1 MHQTILSIGPFVIRS
16 YGLMLAIGFLS
27 GIMFAAWRAGKA
39 GENPDHIYNLSV
51 WIVISSLFGARLYYI
66 VTHYSEFRVDNAGS
80 VFTRIFLELK
90 NMFWPISSDGQ
101 VGISGLVLYGGL
113 ILATAATAYYLKKHR
128 LSVLLYMDILAPS
141 IGLGEFFTRIGC
153 FLNGCCFG
161 TPTNSV
167 CGVVFPEDSAAGFYF
182 PNTPIHP
189 AQLYNSLAGLSIFGL
204 LLYFERYKKFKGFT
218 ALMYFVL
225 YSVGRF
231 TIDFFRYYE
240 KGMTFWGL
248 SHNQIL
254 SIIVFMV
261 AGSLLVYCTIR
272 AGKNAR
278 GRIDANHQS

>member
-1 MHQTILSIGPFVIRS
+1 
-16 YGLMLAIGFLS
+16 MLAIGFFS

-90 NMFWPISSDGQ
+90 NMFWPISSNGQ

-128 LSVLLYMDILAPS
+128 LNVLLYMDILAPS

-182 PNTPIHP
+182 PNIPIHP

-218 ALMYFVL
+218 ALMFFVL

-240 KGMTFWGL
+240 KGMTFCGL

-261 AGSLLVYCTIR
+261 AGSLLVYYTIQT
-272 AGKNAR
+272 GKNAG